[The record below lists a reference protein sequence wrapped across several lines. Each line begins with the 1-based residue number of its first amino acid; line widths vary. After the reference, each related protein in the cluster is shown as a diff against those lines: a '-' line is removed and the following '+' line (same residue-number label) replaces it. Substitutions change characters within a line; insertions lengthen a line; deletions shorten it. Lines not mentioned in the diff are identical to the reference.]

1 MVTSGRNWQ
10 RLAVSMV
17 VLASVCGCAARP
29 MVQYVPQRV
38 EVPVIEKP
46 PAIAVPAPPRLAIQE
61 LTPSS
66 SDAEMMAAWVASVE
80 QLKADDQRLRAL
92 IAPYTGGSQTA
103 GAP

>member
-1 MVTSGRNWQ
+1 M
-10 RLAVSMV
+10 MV
-17 VLASVCGCAARP
+17 VLASMCGCTAQP

-46 PAIAVPAPPRLAIQE
+46 PPIAVPAPPRLAIQE
-61 LTPSS
+61 LTTSS

-92 IAPYTGGSQTA
+92 IAPYAGRSQTA